1 MASDAR
7 GGMTG
12 RVFYE
17 EVGGEEFF
25 DRLVS
30 RFYAGVATEPLLRKL
45 YATDQLDA
53 AEDNLR
59 EFLIQYWGGPGT
71 YSEHRGHPRL
81 RMRHAP
87 YTIGEAE
94 RDAWLRVMREALDE
108 LELDPE
114 HEERLWSYL
123 YRAAYSL
130 VNVPPEDPAHL
141 PPAGGAHKNLGLS
154 PA

>member
-1 MASDAR
+1 
-7 GGMTG
+7 MTG

-17 EVGGEEFF
+17 EVGGDEFF
-25 DRLVS
+25 GRLVS

-45 YATDQLDA
+45 YAEDQLDA

-71 YSEHRGHPRL
+71 YSERRGHPRL

-87 YTIGEAE
+87 FPIGEAE
-94 RDAWLRVMREALDE
+94 RDAWLRVMRGALDG
-108 LELDPE
+108 LELDAE
-114 HEERLWSYL
+114 HDERLWGYL
-123 YRAAYSL
+123 YRAAFSL
-130 VNVPPEDPAHL
+130 VNTAQDDLAHQPPGGRAHQD
-141 PPAGGAHKNLGLS
+141 LGLS